1 MDRFPTARRGYD
13 RAEVDAVMARVDGTL
28 GRAPL
33 MGAPITAQE
42 IGRTRFGHARNGY
55 DRALVDAA
63 MIDAAAALGGAPAT
77 GYQPISPTPSGPGLS
92 AEPGGFEPTGYA
104 PRPGPGAPADDAP
117 EAAREGMLARLRDA
131 KFPTSRLRAGYDV
144 AEVDR
149 FIDYAVAALTG
160 SAPPLT
166 PAGVQATAFKTT
178 TLRGY
183 DEASVDAL
191 LDDLVIYLERYGSR

>member
-33 MGAPITAQE
+33 TGPPITAQE
-42 IGRTRFGHARNGY
+42 IGRTRFGKARNGY
-55 DRALVDAA
+55 DRAVVDAA
-63 MIDAAAALGGAPAT
+63 MIDAAAALGGAPMT
-77 GYQPISPTPSGPGLS
+77 GYQPISPS
-92 AEPGGFEPTGYA
+92 PTGCA
-104 PRPGPGAPADDAP
+104 PGPGAPDGGSP
-117 EAAREGMLARLRDA
+117 EAARERMPAGLRDA
-131 KFPTSRLRAGYDV
+131 KFPTSRLRAGYDI

-160 SAPPLT
+160 AAPPLT
-166 PAGVQATAFKTT
+166 PAAVQATTFKTT

-183 DEASVDAL
+183 DAEAVDAL